1 MHTLFDVLGTWRDK
15 ATDVRGHPVPCGHF
29 IPEEA
34 PQRLLED
41 LDSFLP
47 D

>member
-1 MHTLFDVLGTWRDK
+1 MHTLFDVLGTWKEK

-34 PQRLLED
+34 PERLLAD
-41 LDSFLP
+41 LQAFLRN
-47 D
+47 